1 MLHGRN
7 GKERQLTEVPNIHA
21 KRRVQCTS
29 LMVLTRMAIR
39 ACRFETRL
47 QNAGVKTYP
56 RDKAKHVSLGVN
68 NVERIS
74 GQGAVGVR
82 V

>member
-7 GKERQLTEVPNIHA
+7 GKERQLIELPNIRA
-21 KRRVQCTS
+21 NRRVQCTS

-39 ACRFETRL
+39 ACRFETRIKH
-47 QNAGVKTYP
+47 AGVTPYP
-56 RDKAKHVSLGVN
+56 RDRAKHVWLGVN
-68 NVERIS
+68 NAERIS